1 MLRTSNEKFSH
12 EMTINNNDIKAVY
25 DQSPTPTNKSILSVK
40 NPELQNKSQYLLK

>member
-12 EMTINNNDIKAVY
+12 GMTINNNDIKAVY
-25 DQSPTPTNKSILSVK
+25 DQTPTSTNKSILSVK